1 MGTNYYIQTGCCSS
15 CGRPN
20 PHNHHIGKAS
30 FGWRFL
36 WAPLPDD
43 APGTDVTQAA
53 WFAYLEG
60 KAIVDEYGETITL
73 PAFRKMVEAK
83 KDGQV
88 LTRENI
94 GVGWAD
100 PAKYERIGP
109 EGERISLTGG
119 FS

>member
-1 MGTNYYIQTGCCSS
+1 MGTNYYIQTGRCSS

-43 APGTDVTQAA
+43 APGTEVTQAA

-60 KAIVDEYGETITL
+60 KTIVDEYGEVITL
-73 PAFRKMVEAK
+73 ADFRRMVEAK
-83 KDGQV
+83 QGQQV
-88 LTRENI
+88 LTRENF
-94 GVGWAD
+94 GSYPGD

-109 EGERISLTGG
+109 EGERISLSGG